1 MKDAQKFGGVLGTP
15 VPAVDPKDLKTAFE
29 LYRRANASTN
39 PKKVTQSR
47 DALEL
52 ARKAGASLPAV
63 SYRATILELLLLL
76 PENPLGPWVK
86 ENRQLDDA
94 VFQEAAEIAMGWMA
108 ENLSENLPFSA
119 DELLQ
124 RVRNH
129 QKQRSQ

>member
-1 MKDAQKFGGVLGTP
+1 MKDAPKFGGALGTP

-63 SYRATILELLLLL
+63 SYRATILDLLLHA

-86 ENRQLDDA
+86 ENGQLDDA
-94 VFQEAAEIAMGWMA
+94 VFLEAAEIAMRWMA
-108 ENLSENLPFSA
+108 ESLSEYLPFNL

-129 QKQRSQ
+129 QKQRIQ